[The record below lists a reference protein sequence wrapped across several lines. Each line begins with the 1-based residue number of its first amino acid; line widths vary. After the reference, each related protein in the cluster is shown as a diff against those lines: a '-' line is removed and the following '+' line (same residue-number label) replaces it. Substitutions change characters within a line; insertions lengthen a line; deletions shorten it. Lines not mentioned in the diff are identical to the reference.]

1 MRIALIHHWLTAHR
15 GGERVLEALCGLFP
29 QAVIFTHVCDRAKL
43 SPLLARHEIR
53 QSFIHR
59 LPFAGRLYR
68 HYLPLMPL
76 ALEELD
82 LRGFD
87 LIISCESGPAKG
99 VLAPAR
105 TPHLCYCHSPM
116 RYLWD
121 MYHDYRERSG
131 AVTRLFMSP
140 LFHRLRQWDALCAL
154 RVDRFVANSRFV
166 AARIAKTYRREAQ
179 VVHPPVDVD
188 FFTQG
193 ATAGQRGP
201 RAYYLF
207 FSQLEA
213 YKRADLAVAACT
225 QAGLP
230 LVVLGEGREE
240 KRLRAQ
246 AGPSVRFEGRQ
257 PAENV
262 RRWLQGARALL
273 FPGEEDFGIVP
284 VEAMAAGCP
293 VIAYGSGGVLDTI
306 QEGESGLF
314 FQEQNAASLLDAI
327 ERFERCEK
335 DFDPAV
341 LLRQARRFGPEQFA
355 EGMRVQLETLLGGK
369 IW

>member
-1 MRIALIHHWLTAHR
+1 
-15 GGERVLEALCGLFP
+15 VLEALCGLFP

-59 LPFAGRLYR
+59 LPFAKRHYR

-87 LIISCESGPAKG
+87 LIISSESGPAKG
-99 VLAPAR
+99 VLAPSR

-121 MYHDYRERSG
+121 MYHDYREHSG
-131 AVTRLFMSP
+131 AITRLLMSP
-140 LFHRLRQWDALCAL
+140 VFHRLRQWDALSAL
-154 RVDRFVANSRFV
+154 RVDRFVANSRNV
-166 AARIAKTYRREAQ
+166 AARIGKTYRREAQ

-188 FFTQG
+188 FFAQG
-193 ATAGQRGP
+193 TTAGQPGQRG
-201 RAYYLF
+201 YYLF
-207 FSQLEA
+207 LGQLEA

-240 KRLRAQ
+240 KRLRAM
-246 AGPSVRFEGRQ
+246 AGPTVRFEGRQ
-257 PAENV
+257 STEDV
-262 RRWLQGARALL
+262 RRRLHGARALL

-293 VIAYGSGGVLDTI
+293 VIAYGAGGVLESVQD
-306 QEGESGLF
+306 EESGLLF
-314 FQEQNAASLLDAI
+314 REQSAASLLDAI
-327 ERFERCEK
+327 ERFERFAK

-341 LLRQARRFGPEQFA
+341 LLRQARRFGPEQFTA
-355 EGMRVQLETLLGGK
+355 GIRVQLEALLGGSLS
-369 IW
+369 